1 MGLKKKIEEL
11 IDAITHL
18 AVEVAQLRSDVN
30 TLMFRDAVKMPA
42 EEPDDLLRNDAEE
55 LRNRKFA
62 EGLDAILGYDGRAN
76 RGGNDDAE

>member
-1 MGLKKKIEEL
+1 MVLKKKIDEL
-11 IDAITHL
+11 IEAISHL
-18 AVEVAQLRSDVN
+18 ALEVAKLRSDVN
-30 TLMFRDAVKMPA
+30 TLMFREAVKMPA
-42 EEPDDLLRNDAEE
+42 EEPELVRDEAEE

>member
-1 MGLKKKIEEL
+1 MGLKKKIDEL
-11 IDAITHL
+11 IEAISHL

-42 EEPDDLLRNDAEE
+42 EEPELVRDEAEE
-55 LRNRKFA
+55 MRNRKFA